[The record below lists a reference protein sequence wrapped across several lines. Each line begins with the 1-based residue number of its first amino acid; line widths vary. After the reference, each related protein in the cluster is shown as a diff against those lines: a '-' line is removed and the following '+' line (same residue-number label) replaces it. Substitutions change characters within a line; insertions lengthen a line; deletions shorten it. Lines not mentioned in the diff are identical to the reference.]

1 MIVQREQRSPVDEE
15 IRLQNAS
22 KVMYGNKDKNKD
34 FPFDVR
40 MRFHYVIYHEALG
53 RTEDGQVFSKVS
65 TRRYSFFTPETWDT
79 KMFPRGQKSWFE
91 LQGKN
96 FVILHDPIEQAKK
109 EGVKIKGYYQTKTGL
124 TLAEKL
130 AQAVSAESFV
140 TEDHPVIPVV
150 QEYFTKSPDDLEL
163 DPPATVEEFIELED
177 EETPVQKRAAKRKN
191 VKESEVENG

>member
-1 MIVQREQRSPVDEE
+1 MIVNREQRSPVDEE

-65 TRRYSFFTPETWDT
+65 TRRYSFFTPETWGT

-140 TEDHPVIPVV
+140 TEDIPR
-150 QEYFTKSPDDLEL
+150 EKYEIE
-163 DPPATVEEFIELED
+163 PPATVEEFIELED
-177 EETPVQKRAAKRKN
+177 EEDTTPVQKRAAKRKN

>member
-1 MIVQREQRSPVDEE
+1 
-15 IRLQNAS
+15 
-22 KVMYGNKDKNKD
+22 
-34 FPFDVR
+34 
-40 MRFHYVIYHEALG
+40 
-53 RTEDGQVFSKVS
+53 
-65 TRRYSFFTPETWDT
+65 
-79 KMFPRGQKSWFE
+79 MFPRGQKSWFE

-140 TEDHPVIPVV
+140 TADHPVKPIVS
-150 QEYFTKSPDDLEL
+150 EHIEARLDDLQL
-163 DPPATVEEFIELED
+163 DPPATVEEVIELE
-177 EETPVQKRAAKRKN
+177 EEEDTTPVQKRAAKRKN